1 MKRATTCRMCSA
13 ACSPS
18 TSRFSWPPYKDK
30 YFTSASTTPARIFP
44 ILGDLAAKHMRKAWK
59 SKGLKVKLD
68 KALGELTGRV
78 GDRYPSRL
86 SLEERGAFQLGYY
99 FENQK
104 RFDKTNKNNNEQG
117 ENND

>member
-1 MKRATTCRMCSA
+1 M
-13 ACSPS
+13 
-18 TSRFSWPPYKDK
+18 YEK

-59 SKGLKVKLD
+59 SEGLKIKLD
-68 KALGELTGRV
+68 KVLGTLTQKV
-78 GDRYPSRL
+78 GDHYPSRL

-104 RFDKTNKNNNEQG
+104 RFNKTNKSNEDNEQG

>member
-1 MKRATTCRMCSA
+1 MMRLI
-13 ACSPS
+13 S
-18 TSRFSWPPYKDK
+18 T
-30 YFTSASTTPARIFP
+30 ASYRYT
-44 ILGDLAAKHMRKAWK
+44 G
-59 SKGLKVKLD
+59 SKGLKIKLD
-68 KALGELTGRV
+68 KTLGALTKKV

-104 RFDKTNKNNNEQG
+104 RFEKTNKNTEDAEQG